1 MNFAE
6 LDKENADVLNIVN
19 QNLNIRRDIKSN
31 QSSNRYIQQQNQY
44 QDIIDIKT
52 VPNQED
58 NLVPISQQFDLLQSP
73 IQ

>member
-58 NLVPISQQFDLLQSP
+58 NLVPISQQFDLL
-73 IQ
+73 